1 MRKVQGKPAIVVA
14 ILALVMACAGTA
26 FAGKMITGSKIKN
39 NSITG
44 KDLKDGSVTE
54 KDLKGDFTGPQ
65 GPQGPTGPRGLTG
78 PQGPEGP
85 TGPSGVSNL
94 QRVQKD
100 QSIPANAGTSVDAK
114 CPAGTVPIA
123 GGYEVIGSPM
133 QIKGEIPSAS
143 GANGIDEWTVS
154 VFNNN
159 GSSQTLRVYAICAT
173 VQGGFPAP

>member
-1 MRKVQGKPAIVVA
+1 VA
-14 ILALVMACAGTA
+14 
-26 FAGKMITGSKIKN
+26 
-39 NSITG
+39 
-44 KDLKDGSVTE
+44 
-54 KDLKGDFTGPQ
+54 
-65 GPQGPTGPRGLTG
+65 
-78 PQGPEGP
+78 
-85 TGPSGVSNL
+85 NL

-114 CPAGTVPIA
+114 CPAGKVAIA

-143 GANGIDEWTVS
+143 SGTSGIDSWTVA

-159 GSSQTLRVYAICAT
+159 GSAVTLRVYAICAT